1 MECPQILLSG
11 RSILQTVTTLNTFNH
26 AACDTVYPLFY
37 IELRAP
43 LHCLIIL
50 FASIVKRSSPNRSY
64 ETGSGKAVARRYRH
78 EYPDKPPA

>member
-43 LHCLIIL
+43 LHCLITL
-50 FASIVKRSSPNRSY
+50 LHSSLNAAAPIVHMKPEAGKR
-64 ETGSGKAVARRYRH
+64 
-78 EYPDKPPA
+78 